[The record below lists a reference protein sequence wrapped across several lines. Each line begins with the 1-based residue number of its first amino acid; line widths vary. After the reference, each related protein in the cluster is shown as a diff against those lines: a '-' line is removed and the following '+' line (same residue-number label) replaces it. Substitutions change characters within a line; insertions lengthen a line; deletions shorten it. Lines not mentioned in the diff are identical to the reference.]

1 MSGEKFVSDL
11 RERKHEAVE
20 RLVQSYTEPLL
31 AGALGLGF
39 DRLEAEELV
48 QDTLVAFLS
57 AVHRFEMR
65 SQLKTYLFGI
75 LYHKASEV
83 WRRHKKEE
91 AAEDIEDVFSKR
103 FDARGMWLSPPRGP
117 EDEVLSGEALELI
130 SQCSEGL
137 PLQQR
142 TAFYLKEVEGE
153 DTQSLCKILEVSA
166 THLGVLL
173 FRARNKLRECLEK
186 KWGNSR

>member
-1 MSGEKFVSDL
+1 MNQKFIEEL
-11 RERKHEAVE
+11 KERKPEAIGN
-20 RLVQSYTEPLL
+20 LVQSYTEPLL

-39 DRLEAEELV
+39 NRLEAEELA

-75 LYHKASEV
+75 LFNKASEI
-83 WRRHKKEE
+83 WRRRKKEE
-91 AAEDIEDVFSKR
+91 AAEDIEEAFQRR
-103 FDARGMWLSPPRGP
+103 FDSRGMWISPPRGP
-117 EDEVLSGEALELI
+117 EAEALSREVLELI
-130 SQCSEGL
+130 SQCSDGL

-153 DTQSLCKILEVSA
+153 NTQSLCKILGISA

-173 FRARNKLRECLEK
+173 FRARNRLRECLEK
-186 KWGNSR
+186 KWGDFR